1 MWFKKLQNYTVFFIN
16 IKFLPILPIFY
27 IKHHFSLM
35 FNVEIMEVFFFFFF
49 NFRNEA
55 VLHRMKNK
63 VQYTAQTKISFS
75 YSSVILRSVLPDSTY
90 TM

>member
-35 FNVEIMEVFFFFFF
+35 FNVEIMEVFFFFFL
-49 NFRNEA
+49 N
-55 VLHRMKNK
+55 L
-63 VQYTAQTKISFS
+63 
-75 YSSVILRSVLPDSTY
+75 
-90 TM
+90 

>member
-35 FNVEIMEVFFFFFF
+35 FNVEIMEVFFLFCFVFFTL
-49 NFRNEA
+49 E
-55 VLHRMKNK
+55 MK
-63 VQYTAQTKISFS
+63 QYCIE
-75 YSSVILRSVLPDSTY
+75 
-90 TM
+90 

>member
-35 FNVEIMEVFFFFFF
+35 FNVEIMEVFFFFFLTL
-49 NFRNEA
+49 E
-55 VLHRMKNK
+55 MK
-63 VQYTAQTKISFS
+63 QYCTE
-75 YSSVILRSVLPDSTY
+75 
-90 TM
+90 